1 MTEKV
6 KDKAEAYR
14 PPTLAETRREM
25 RTEFETASLALM
37 RAFEAHQRYTAGI
50 DDTGAEQL
58 PPQAQFLEP
67 VYDVAVSLH
76 YVLRC
81 IAVSPTGLKAAAAIA
96 ATLDRAEI
104 ERVASDRVEHP
115 PTRKVTIAGLTGLI
129 EERQD
134 QLVRFVEQVEQGDAT
149 IASTMDGRAVAYR
162 QIVRER
168 DVLIHAR
175 DVV

>member
-14 PPTLAETRREM
+14 PPTLAETRHEM
-25 RTEFETASLALM
+25 RTEFETGSLALM
-37 RAFEAHQRYTAGI
+37 RAFEAYQRYTAGI
-50 DDTGAEQL
+50 DDTGEEL

-67 VYDVAVSLH
+67 IYDVAVSLQ